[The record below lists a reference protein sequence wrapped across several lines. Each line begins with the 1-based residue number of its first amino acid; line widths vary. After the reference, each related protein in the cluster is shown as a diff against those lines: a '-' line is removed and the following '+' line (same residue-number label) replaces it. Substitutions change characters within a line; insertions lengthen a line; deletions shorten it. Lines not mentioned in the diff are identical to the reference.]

1 MGNPSSVPKT
11 KNPKVIKDLRKISCT
26 SDYSKLFERFLKTWI
41 LEDIQADLDLVQ
53 FGNQKGPNIAIQKF
67 STIGVRASINQLL
80 ASYHQGRYM
89 MVKFNGTTSSIYH
102 MPGGDL
108 QGTLLGVL
116 EYLVQCNDYANC
128 VQPDLRF
135 KYVMRSQTRKVPLI
149 KKSDL
154 IFYKCS
160 RSKKRCILFKFYNRT
175 FLLLRIKIC
184 FY

>member
-80 ASYHQGRYM
+80 ASYHQGRYD
-89 MVKFNGTTSSIYH
+89 G
-102 MPGGDL
+102 
-108 QGTLLGVL
+108 
-116 EYLVQCNDYANC
+116 EVQWNYFFHLPHAW
-128 VQPDLRF
+128 R
-135 KYVMRSQTRKVPLI
+135 RSPRNPAG
-149 KKSDL
+149 SP
-154 IFYKCS
+154 
-160 RSKKRCILFKFYNRT
+160 
-175 FLLLRIKIC
+175 
-184 FY
+184 